1 VPSTSRGFCAAARI
15 MMVAVVAVSVAG
27 CITSGRH
34 TAASSPSTSATTGA
48 RDAMPAWST
57 QVDRIAGHALAQ
69 QGAGVSV
76 AVEQD
81 GHIVLAKGYG
91 LADME
96 DRVPATA
103 QTVYPIASVTKQFTA
118 AAIMQLVEQG
128 RLHLNDSLAKVLPEL
143 AWRDERARHV
153 TVRELLTHTSGIPG
167 YTSLPG
173 FRRLDAHPQSHASI
187 LALITGQPL
196 KFAPGTHAGYSNSG
210 YYLLGL
216 IIERRSGLTYAQ
228 YLQRRL
234 FAGLGLSH
242 TGPCPD
248 RPLSGQAHLYIRGGR
263 APQPAP
269 RISLANAYAAGQL
282 CSTVVDLLHW
292 QDALRSGQ
300 VVSPASYT
308 QMTTPL
314 RLADGSKIA
323 YGFGLDL
330 DPIDGHPAISH
341 EGGFPGDAADL
352 TWYPNDHLAIAVL
365 ANASTTPA
373 WTLSAEIAHR
383 IFG

>member
-1 VPSTSRGFCAAARI
+1 VPNTARVSSAAGRT
-15 MMVAVVAVSVAG
+15 MVAALVAVSVAG

-34 TAASSPSTSATTGA
+34 TAAASQSTGA
-48 RDAMPAWST
+48 RNAAPRWPA
-57 QVDRIAGHALAQ
+57 QVDRIVGHALAQ

-76 AVEQD
+76 AVEQA
-81 GHIVLAKGYG
+81 GHVVLAKGYG
-91 LADME
+91 LADIE
-96 DRVPATA
+96 DHVPATA

-128 RLHLNDSLAKVLPEL
+128 RLRLNDTLASLLPEL
-143 AWRDERARHV
+143 AWRDERARNV
-153 TVRELLTHTSGIPG
+153 TVRQLLTHTSGIPG

-173 FRRLDAHPQSHASI
+173 FRPLDAHPQSHASI
-187 LALITGQPL
+187 LALITMQPL
-196 KFAPGTHAGYSNSG
+196 KFAPGTRAGYTNSG

-242 TGPCPD
+242 TGPCPG
-248 RPLSGQAHLYIRGGR
+248 RPTPGQAHLYTRGGR

-269 RISLANAYAAGQL
+269 RISLVNAYAAGQL

-292 QDALRSGQ
+292 QDALQSGR
-300 VVSPASYT
+300 VISPASYT

-330 DPIDGHPAISH
+330 DPIDGHQAISH

-352 TWYPNDHLAIAVL
+352 TWYPNDHLGITVL